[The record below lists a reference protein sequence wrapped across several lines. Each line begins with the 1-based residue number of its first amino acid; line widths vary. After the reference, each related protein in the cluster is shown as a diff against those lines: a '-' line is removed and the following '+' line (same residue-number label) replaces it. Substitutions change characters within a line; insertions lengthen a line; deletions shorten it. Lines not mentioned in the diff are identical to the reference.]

1 MGTAGALE
9 PGFLLREEDTQV
21 VMNSREPSGSEG
33 SGGKSTSCP
42 PQAQESLERSQRWD
56 EESFRAGGRVLPQSS
71 QINGGGLRIKWNM
84 WAV

>member
-42 PQAQESLERSQRWD
+42 PQAHESLERIRDGTKRAPGLEDGSCRSQAR
-56 EESFRAGGRVLPQSS
+56 
-71 QINGGGLRIKWNM
+71 
-84 WAV
+84 